1 MRYQRAMAGFD
12 AVAGAVPEDR
22 WTATSPCRG
31 WTARDIVGHVL
42 SSQDMLF
49 AWIAGKR
56 PTMPDEDPAARVGQ
70 DPRGAWRT
78 TYAEVDTALADPGL
92 ATRPVSTYPG
102 GPSTVDEILDSGLV
116 EPLVHAWDLARATGV
131 EFAVD
136 DALAT
141 ECLRAMKQHEQ
152 RVRLSGMFGSEN
164 PVADDATPGERLLAF
179 LGRDSAWVATPGPRG

>member
-1 MRYQRAMAGFD
+1 MSDAIARYQLAMAGFD

-22 WTATSPCRG
+22 WSAASPCRG
-31 WTARDIVGHVL
+31 WTARDVVGHVL

-56 PTMPDEDPAARVGQ
+56 PTMPDEDPAARIGD
-70 DPRGAWRT
+70 DPRGAWRA
-78 TYAEVDTALADPGL
+78 TYAEVGAALAEPGL
-92 ATRPVSTYPG
+92 AQRPVSTYPG

-116 EPLVHAWDLARATGV
+116 EPLVHAWDLARAADV
-131 EFAVD
+131 EFTLD

-141 ECLRAMKQHEQ
+141 ECLRAMKEHER

-179 LGRDSAWVATPGPRG
+179 LGRTPN